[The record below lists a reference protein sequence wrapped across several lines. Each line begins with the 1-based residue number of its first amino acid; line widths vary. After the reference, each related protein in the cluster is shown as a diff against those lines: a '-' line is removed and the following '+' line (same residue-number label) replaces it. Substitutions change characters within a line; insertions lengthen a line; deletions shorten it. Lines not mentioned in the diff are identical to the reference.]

1 MVRAVAAAACGQA
14 RIVVRT
20 GARVQRGRKRGQA
33 EEQDEENGKR
43 APHLGM
49 MVHDLS
55 RLRNGMG
62 ISHVAIRYHHGIR
75 SASGTRQSNPL
86 YRLQ

>member
-1 MVRAVAAAACGQA
+1 MMRAVAAAACGQA
-14 RIVVRT
+14 RIVTRT
-20 GARVQRGRKRGQA
+20 GAHIQRGRKWGQA

-55 RLRNGMG
+55 CLRNGTA
-62 ISHVAIRYHHGIR
+62 ISHHVIRYHHGIR
-75 SASGTRQSNPL
+75 SAS
-86 YRLQ
+86 